1 MTIPTLIAKI
11 GGILNSII
19 PVLIVLGMAYFIWGV
34 IQYVIADSEEVKK
47 KGKDSMIY
55 GLIGLAVIFGMWGL
69 VNIVVKTFFTSSADL
84 VAPTLAP
91 LTPSGACSLAG
102 NPKFQDLLC
111 YVTKIINDSVI
122 PLIFALAMVFFVWG
136 VVKFFIINAGEE
148 AKRAEGKQY
157 MIWGIVALAVML
169 SIWGLVAVLGTTFN
183 LNTTIL
189 PQVKPPG
196 ASSPQCNYEG
206 PCPSGQ
212 TVDPCT
218 GTCL

>member
-157 MIWGIVALAVML
+157 MIWGIVAL
-169 SIWGLVAVLGTTFN
+169 
-183 LNTTIL
+183 
-189 PQVKPPG
+189 
-196 ASSPQCNYEG
+196 
-206 PCPSGQ
+206 
-212 TVDPCT
+212 
-218 GTCL
+218 

>member
-196 ASSPQCNYEG
+196 SSP
-206 PCPSGQ
+206 P
-212 TVDPCT
+212 
-218 GTCL
+218 

>member
-148 AKRAEGKQY
+148 AKKSESKQY

-196 ASSPQCNYEG
+196 SSP
-206 PCPSGQ
+206 P
-212 TVDPCT
+212 
-218 GTCL
+218 